1 MTSIAFLFDKT
12 NDWILQF
19 FPETL
24 QTSQKFDVK
33 IFYEEE
39 KIRGFDLV
47 FILGY
52 TKVLKGKILASNKL
66 LLVVHASDLPEG
78 RGFAPV
84 QWQILE
90 GKADIPVCLLEISD
104 KVDAGNIFDKLILS
118 LDGTELYEEIRKKQA
133 MITFELIARF
143 LESYPNFNFQTQ
155 KGKPTFYR
163 RRNPSDSQLDLDKTI
178 RDQFNLLR
186 ICNNE
191 DWPAF
196 FELGGVR
203 YKIKI
208 DKMD

>member
-1 MTSIAFLFDKT
+1 M
-12 NDWILQF
+12 
-19 FPETL
+19 
-24 QTSQKFDVK
+24 
-33 IFYEEE
+33 
-39 KIRGFDLV
+39 
-47 FILGY
+47 
-52 TKVLKGKILASNKL
+52 
-66 LLVVHASDLPEG
+66 DLPEG